1 MSLVQNFPF
10 FNIIMCL
17 AGGVT
22 CSVLR
27 GKYAKRLTM
36 GLLTVILCM
45 SAFVLAFVFRTGESY
60 TFMMGHFPAPW
71 GNEIRVGILEALMAV
86 FFSLIMILSILGGGK
101 YILSDII
108 ETKQNLFYVLINLMM
123 SSLLALIY
131 TNDLFTAYV
140 FIEINTIAAGGLI
153 LIRDTGHTLVAATKY
168 MIMSLIGSGLILIG
182 LSMLYGITGHLLMS
196 NIHESVIQINANGQ
210 YTIPLT
216 VIIVFICVGLAIKSA
231 LFPFHS
237 WLPDAYSYGTAASS
251 AILSS
256 LVSKSYIFLLIK
268 IFYRVIGLDIIMH
281 YHVENILFIFAIL
294 GMILGS
300 VSAIHQI
307 DIRRMIAF
315 SSVAQIGYIYMG
327 IGLDTEAGILAA
339 LFHVISHAASKSL
352 LFISARG
359 LSEVSGNSKLFP
371 DLKGAG
377 YRNIIAGIGFSTGAL
392 SMIGIPLFAGF
403 TSKVYF
409 ALATLESSPFK
420 LWTAMIALAIST
432 VLNAVYF
439 LHTVLTI
446 YTPVNKEGRVGFR
459 AKRQFTLAI
468 LLFVLLNLFP
478 TWYGRRSRWELTC
491 LSNKGGCYAGDTSFT
506 AAVLRHDPIFCFFP
520 SGEVS
525 SGAEKLADWLYWPGH
540 HLCFSVHPYQ
550 SCSTGK
556 HFDPL
561 AHQRG
566 CTDHVSPRPPGKIIC
581 RPRYGH
587 VAPGHH
593 ALL

>member
-27 GKYAKRLTM
+27 GKYARRLTM

-281 YHVENILFIFAIL
+281 YHVENILFVFAIL

-300 VSAIHQI
+300 VSAIHQM

-377 YRNIIAGIGFSTGAL
+377 YRNIIAGIGFSTGSL
-392 SMIGIPLFAGF
+392 DDRNPPLCRIYLQGLFRPSHSG
-403 TSKVYF
+403 VF
-409 ALATLESSPFK
+409 AL
-420 LWTAMIALAIST
+420 
-432 VLNAVYF
+432 
-439 LHTVLTI
+439 
-446 YTPVNKEGRVGFR
+446 
-459 AKRQFTLAI
+459 
-468 LLFVLLNLFP
+468 
-478 TWYGRRSRWELTC
+478 
-491 LSNKGGCYAGDTSFT
+491 
-506 AAVLRHDPIFCFFP
+506 
-520 SGEVS
+520 
-525 SGAEKLADWLYWPGH
+525 
-540 HLCFSVHPYQ
+540 
-550 SCSTGK
+550 
-556 HFDPL
+556 
-561 AHQRG
+561 
-566 CTDHVSPRPPGKIIC
+566 
-581 RPRYGH
+581 
-587 VAPGHH
+587 
-593 ALL
+593 

>member
-27 GKYAKRLTM
+27 GKYARRLTM

-108 ETKQNLFYVLINLMM
+108 ESKQNLFYVLINLMM

-281 YHVENILFIFAIL
+281 YHVENILFVFAIL

-300 VSAIHQI
+300 VSAIHQM

-468 LLFVLLNLFP
+468 LLFVLLNLFL
-478 TWYGRRSRWELTC
+478 GIG
-491 LSNKGGCYAGDTSFT
+491 SNLVWQTIQMG
-506 AAVLRHDPIFCFFP
+506 
-520 SGEVS
+520 
-525 SGAEKLADWLYWPGH
+525 
-540 HLCFSVHPYQ
+540 
-550 SCSTGK
+550 
-556 HFDPL
+556 
-561 AHQRG
+561 
-566 CTDHVSPRPPGKIIC
+566 TDMFI
-581 RPRYGH
+581 
-587 VAPGHH
+587 
-593 ALL
+593 

>member
-27 GKYAKRLTM
+27 GKYARRLTM

-300 VSAIHQI
+300 VSAIHQM

-468 LLFVLLNLFP
+468 LLFVLLNLFL
-478 TWYGRRSRWELTC
+478 GIG
-491 LSNKGGCYAGDTSFT
+491 SNLVWQTIQMG
-506 AAVLRHDPIFCFFP
+506 
-520 SGEVS
+520 
-525 SGAEKLADWLYWPGH
+525 
-540 HLCFSVHPYQ
+540 
-550 SCSTGK
+550 
-556 HFDPL
+556 
-561 AHQRG
+561 
-566 CTDHVSPRPPGKIIC
+566 TDMFI
-581 RPRYGH
+581 
-587 VAPGHH
+587 
-593 ALL
+593 

>member
-27 GKYAKRLTM
+27 GKYARRLTM

-45 SAFVLAFVFRTGESY
+45 SAFVLAFVFRSGESY

-101 YILSDII
+101 YILSDIT

-237 WLPDAYSYGTAASS
+237 WLPDAYGYSTVSS
-251 AILSS
+251 AAILSS

-281 YHVENILFIFAIL
+281 YHVENILFIFGIL

-300 VSAIHQI
+300 VSAIHQM

-446 YTPVNKEGRVGFR
+446 YTPVNKTDRIGFR

-468 LLFVLLNLFP
+468 LLFVLLNLFL
-478 TWYGRRSRWELTC
+478 GIG
-491 LSNKGGCYAGDTSFT
+491 SNLVWQTIQLG
-506 AAVLRHDPIFCFFP
+506 
-520 SGEVS
+520 
-525 SGAEKLADWLYWPGH
+525 
-540 HLCFSVHPYQ
+540 
-550 SCSTGK
+550 
-556 HFDPL
+556 
-561 AHQRG
+561 
-566 CTDHVSPRPPGKIIC
+566 TDMFI
-581 RPRYGH
+581 
-587 VAPGHH
+587 
-593 ALL
+593 

>member
-1 MSLVQNFPF
+1 
-10 FNIIMCL
+10 MCL

-27 GKYAKRLTM
+27 GKYARRLTM

-281 YHVENILFIFAIL
+281 YHVENILFVFAIL

-300 VSAIHQI
+300 VSAIHQM

-468 LLFVLLNLFP
+468 LLFVLLNLFL
-478 TWYGRRSRWELTC
+478 GIG
-491 LSNKGGCYAGDTSFT
+491 SNLVWQTIQMG
-506 AAVLRHDPIFCFFP
+506 
-520 SGEVS
+520 
-525 SGAEKLADWLYWPGH
+525 
-540 HLCFSVHPYQ
+540 
-550 SCSTGK
+550 
-556 HFDPL
+556 
-561 AHQRG
+561 
-566 CTDHVSPRPPGKIIC
+566 TDMFI
-581 RPRYGH
+581 
-587 VAPGHH
+587 
-593 ALL
+593 

>member
-27 GKYAKRLTM
+27 GKYARRLTM

-45 SAFVLAFVFRTGESY
+45 SASVLAFVFRTGESY

-300 VSAIHQI
+300 VSAIHQM

-446 YTPVNKEGRVGFR
+446 YTPVNKEGGVGFR
-459 AKRQFTLAI
+459 AKRQFTLSI
-468 LLFVLLNLFP
+468 LLFVLLNLFL
-478 TWYGRRSRWELTC
+478 GIG
-491 LSNKGGCYAGDTSFT
+491 SNLVWQTIQMG
-506 AAVLRHDPIFCFFP
+506 
-520 SGEVS
+520 
-525 SGAEKLADWLYWPGH
+525 
-540 HLCFSVHPYQ
+540 
-550 SCSTGK
+550 
-556 HFDPL
+556 
-561 AHQRG
+561 
-566 CTDHVSPRPPGKIIC
+566 TDMFI
-581 RPRYGH
+581 
-587 VAPGHH
+587 
-593 ALL
+593 

>member
-1 MSLVQNFPF
+1 
-10 FNIIMCL
+10 MCL

-27 GKYAKRLTM
+27 GKYARRLTM
-36 GLLTVILCM
+36 GLLTIILCM
-45 SAFVLAFVFRTGESY
+45 SAFVLAFVFRSGESY

-108 ETKQNLFYVLINLMM
+108 ESKQNLFYVLINLMM

-281 YHVENILFIFAIL
+281 YHIENILFIFGIL

-300 VSAIHQI
+300 VSAIHQM

-315 SSVAQIGYIYMG
+315 SSVAQIGYVYMG

-446 YTPVNKEGRVGFR
+446 YTPINKTDRIGFL

-468 LLFVLLNLFP
+468 LLFVLLNLFL
-478 TWYGRRSRWELTC
+478 GIG
-491 LSNKGGCYAGDTSFT
+491 SNLVWQTIQLG
-506 AAVLRHDPIFCFFP
+506 
-520 SGEVS
+520 
-525 SGAEKLADWLYWPGH
+525 
-540 HLCFSVHPYQ
+540 
-550 SCSTGK
+550 
-556 HFDPL
+556 
-561 AHQRG
+561 
-566 CTDHVSPRPPGKIIC
+566 TDMFM
-581 RPRYGH
+581 
-587 VAPGHH
+587 
-593 ALL
+593 

>member
-22 CSVLR
+22 CSVLNGR
-27 GKYAKRLTM
+27 HARRLTI
-36 GLLTVILCM
+36 LLVTLIMSM
-45 SAFVLAFVFRTGESY
+45 SACVLAFVLKTGESY

-86 FFSLIMILSILGGGK
+86 FFCLIMLLSILGGGK

-196 NIHESVIQINANGQ
+196 NIQDSVTLINANGQ
-210 YTIPLT
+210 YTMPLT

-256 LVSKSYIFLLIK
+256 LVSKSYIFLLVK
-268 IFYRVIGLDIIMH
+268 IFYRVIGLDIIKH
-281 YHVENILFIFAIL
+281 YHVENILFVFGIL

-300 VSAIHQI
+300 VSAIRQV

-327 IGLDTEAGILAA
+327 IGLDTEAGIVAA
-339 LFHVISHAASKSL
+339 LFHVISHAASKSM

-359 LSEVSGNSKLFP
+359 LSEVSGDSKLFA

-377 YRNIIAGIGFSTGAL
+377 YRNIIAGIGFSVGAL
-392 SMIGIPLFAGF
+392 SMVGIPLFAGF

-432 VLNAVYF
+432 ILNAVYF
-439 LHTVLTI
+439 LHTIMTI
-446 YTPVNKEGRVGFR
+446 YTPVNTTVKT
-459 AKRQFTLAI
+459 KSSQNHPFTFAVLI
-468 LLFVLLNLFP
+468 FILLNLFL
-478 TWYGRRSRWELTC
+478 GVG
-491 LSNKGGCYAGDTSFT
+491 SNLVWQA
-506 AAVLRHDPIFCFFP
+506 I
-520 SGEVS
+520 
-525 SGAEKLADWLYWPGH
+525 
-540 HLCFSVHPYQ
+540 
-550 SCSTGK
+550 
-556 HFDPL
+556 
-561 AHQRG
+561 QRG
-566 CTDHVSPRPPGKIIC
+566 TDMFM
-581 RPRYGH
+581 
-587 VAPGHH
+587 
-593 ALL
+593 

>member
-27 GKYAKRLTM
+27 GKYARRLTM
-36 GLLTVILCM
+36 GLLTIILCM
-45 SAFVLAFVFRTGESY
+45 SAFVLAFVFRSGESY

-108 ETKQNLFYVLINLMM
+108 ESKQNLFYVLINLMM

-153 LIRDTGHTLVAATKY
+153 LIRDTGHTLVAATRY

-281 YHVENILFIFAIL
+281 YHIENILFIFGIL

-300 VSAIHQI
+300 VSAIHQM

-315 SSVAQIGYIYMG
+315 SSVAQIGYVYMG

-446 YTPVNKEGRVGFR
+446 YTPINKTDRIGFL

-468 LLFVLLNLFP
+468 LLFVLLNLFL
-478 TWYGRRSRWELTC
+478 GIG
-491 LSNKGGCYAGDTSFT
+491 SNLVWQTIQLG
-506 AAVLRHDPIFCFFP
+506 
-520 SGEVS
+520 
-525 SGAEKLADWLYWPGH
+525 
-540 HLCFSVHPYQ
+540 
-550 SCSTGK
+550 
-556 HFDPL
+556 
-561 AHQRG
+561 
-566 CTDHVSPRPPGKIIC
+566 TDMFM
-581 RPRYGH
+581 
-587 VAPGHH
+587 
-593 ALL
+593 

>member
-1 MSLVQNFPF
+1 MNLVQNFPF

-17 AGGVT
+17 AGGVI
-22 CSVLR
+22 CSVLKGR
-27 GKYAKRLTM
+27 HARRFTVALIS
-36 GLLTVILCM
+36 VILLM
-45 SAFVLAFVFRTGESY
+45 SACVFSFVLNTGESY

-71 GNEIRVGILEALMAV
+71 GNEIRIGVLEALMAV
-86 FFSLIMILSILGGGK
+86 FFSLIMLLSILGGGK
-101 YILSDII
+101 YIRSDITP
-108 ETKQNLFYVLINLMM
+108 TKQNLFYVLINLMM

-196 NIHESVIQINANGQ
+196 NIHQSVIQINANGE
-210 YTIPLT
+210 YTMPLT

-268 IFYRVIGLDIIMH
+268 IFYRVIGLDIIKH
-281 YHVENILFIFAIL
+281 YHVENILFVFGIL

-300 VSAIHQI
+300 VSAIRQV

-339 LFHVISHAASKSL
+339 LFHVISHAASKSM

-359 LSEVSGNSKLFP
+359 LSEVSGDSKLFQ

-377 YRNIIAGIGFSTGAL
+377 YRNVIAGIGFTVGSL
-392 SMIGIPLFAGF
+392 SMVGIPLFAGF

-439 LHTVLTI
+439 LHTVMTI
-446 YTPVNKEGRVGFR
+446 YTPVNKTQKIKFR
-459 AKRQFTLAI
+459 DKKSFTFAI
-468 LLFVLLNLFP
+468 LLFILLNLFL
-478 TWYGRRSRWELTC
+478 GIG
-491 LSNKGGCYAGDTSFT
+491 SNLVWQTIHMG
-506 AAVLRHDPIFCFFP
+506 
-520 SGEVS
+520 
-525 SGAEKLADWLYWPGH
+525 
-540 HLCFSVHPYQ
+540 
-550 SCSTGK
+550 
-556 HFDPL
+556 
-561 AHQRG
+561 
-566 CTDHVSPRPPGKIIC
+566 TDMFM
-581 RPRYGH
+581 
-587 VAPGHH
+587 
-593 ALL
+593 

>member
-17 AGGVT
+17 ACGVI
-22 CSVLR
+22 CSVLT
-27 GKYAKRLTM
+27 GKHARRLTL
-36 GLLTVILCM
+36 GLLSLILCM
-45 SAFVLAFVFRTGESY
+45 SVCVLIFVVRSGESY

-71 GNEIRVGILEALMAV
+71 GNEIRVGVLEALMAV

-101 YILSDII
+101 YILSDI
-108 ETKQNLFYVLINLMM
+108 TQSKQNLFYVLINLMM

-168 MIMSLIGSGLILIG
+168 MIMSLIGSGLILIS
-182 LSMLYGITGHLLMS
+182 LSMFYGITGHLLMS
-196 NIHESVIQINANGQ
+196 NIHDSIIQINANGQ
-210 YTIPLT
+210 YTVPLT
-216 VIIVFICVGLAIKSA
+216 VIMVFICVGLAIKSA

-237 WLPDAYSYGTAASS
+237 WLPDAYSYGTASSS

-268 IFYRVIGLDIIMH
+268 IFYRVIGLDVIKN
-281 YHVENILFIFAIL
+281 YHVENLLFVFGIL

-300 VSAIHQI
+300 VSAIRQV

-327 IGLDTEAGILAA
+327 LGLDTEAGIVAA
-339 LFHVISHAASKSL
+339 LFHIISHAASKSM

-359 LSEVSGNSKLFP
+359 LSEVSGDSKLFD
-371 DLKGAG
+371 DLKGSG
-377 YRNIIAGIGFSTGAL
+377 YRNIVAGIGFTVGAL

-409 ALATLESSPFK
+409 ALATLESVPIK
-420 LWTAMIALAIST
+420 LWVTMIALAIST

-446 YTPVNKEGRVGFR
+446 YSPVNNKTNRIRFR
-459 AKRQFTLAI
+459 AKRQFTIAI
-468 LLFVLLNLFP
+468 LLFVMLNLFL
-478 TWYGRRSRWELTC
+478 GIG
-491 LSNKGGCYAGDTSFT
+491 SNLVWKAIQIG
-506 AAVLRHDPIFCFFP
+506 
-520 SGEVS
+520 
-525 SGAEKLADWLYWPGH
+525 
-540 HLCFSVHPYQ
+540 
-550 SCSTGK
+550 
-556 HFDPL
+556 
-561 AHQRG
+561 
-566 CTDHVSPRPPGKIIC
+566 TDMFM
-581 RPRYGH
+581 
-587 VAPGHH
+587 
-593 ALL
+593 

>member
-10 FNIIMCL
+10 FNIILCL

-27 GKYAKRLTM
+27 GKYARRLTM

-281 YHVENILFIFAIL
+281 YHVENILFVFAIL

-300 VSAIHQI
+300 VSAIHQM

-446 YTPVNKEGRVGFR
+446 YTPVNMTDRIGFR
-459 AKRQFTLAI
+459 AKRQFTLAV
-468 LLFVLLNLFP
+468 LLFVLLNLFL
-478 TWYGRRSRWELTC
+478 GIG
-491 LSNKGGCYAGDTSFT
+491 SNLVWQTIQLG
-506 AAVLRHDPIFCFFP
+506 
-520 SGEVS
+520 
-525 SGAEKLADWLYWPGH
+525 
-540 HLCFSVHPYQ
+540 
-550 SCSTGK
+550 
-556 HFDPL
+556 
-561 AHQRG
+561 
-566 CTDHVSPRPPGKIIC
+566 TDMFM
-581 RPRYGH
+581 
-587 VAPGHH
+587 
-593 ALL
+593 

>member
-27 GKYAKRLTM
+27 GKYARRLTM

-281 YHVENILFIFAIL
+281 YHVENILFVFAIL

-300 VSAIHQI
+300 VSAIHQM

-468 LLFVLLNLFP
+468 LLFVLLNLFL
-478 TWYGRRSRWELTC
+478 GIG
-491 LSNKGGCYAGDTSFT
+491 SNLVWQTIQMG
-506 AAVLRHDPIFCFFP
+506 
-520 SGEVS
+520 
-525 SGAEKLADWLYWPGH
+525 
-540 HLCFSVHPYQ
+540 
-550 SCSTGK
+550 
-556 HFDPL
+556 
-561 AHQRG
+561 
-566 CTDHVSPRPPGKIIC
+566 TDMFI
-581 RPRYGH
+581 
-587 VAPGHH
+587 
-593 ALL
+593 

>member
-27 GKYAKRLTM
+27 GKYARRLTM

-101 YILSDII
+101 YILFDII

-281 YHVENILFIFAIL
+281 YHVENILFVFAIL

-300 VSAIHQI
+300 VSAIHQM

-327 IGLDTEAGILAA
+327 IGLDAEAGILAA

-446 YTPVNKEGRVGFR
+446 YTPVNMTDRIGFR
-459 AKRQFTLAI
+459 AKRQFTLAV
-468 LLFVLLNLFP
+468 LLFVLLNLFL
-478 TWYGRRSRWELTC
+478 GIG
-491 LSNKGGCYAGDTSFT
+491 SNLVWQTIQLG
-506 AAVLRHDPIFCFFP
+506 
-520 SGEVS
+520 
-525 SGAEKLADWLYWPGH
+525 
-540 HLCFSVHPYQ
+540 
-550 SCSTGK
+550 
-556 HFDPL
+556 
-561 AHQRG
+561 
-566 CTDHVSPRPPGKIIC
+566 TDMFM
-581 RPRYGH
+581 
-587 VAPGHH
+587 
-593 ALL
+593 

>member
-27 GKYAKRLTM
+27 GKYARRLTM

-281 YHVENILFIFAIL
+281 YHVENILFVFAIL

-300 VSAIHQI
+300 VSAIHQM

-392 SMIGIPLFAGF
+392 SMIGILCRIYLQGLFRPGH
-403 TSKVYF
+403 SGVF
-409 ALATLESSPFK
+409 AL
-420 LWTAMIALAIST
+420 
-432 VLNAVYF
+432 
-439 LHTVLTI
+439 
-446 YTPVNKEGRVGFR
+446 
-459 AKRQFTLAI
+459 
-468 LLFVLLNLFP
+468 
-478 TWYGRRSRWELTC
+478 
-491 LSNKGGCYAGDTSFT
+491 
-506 AAVLRHDPIFCFFP
+506 
-520 SGEVS
+520 
-525 SGAEKLADWLYWPGH
+525 
-540 HLCFSVHPYQ
+540 
-550 SCSTGK
+550 
-556 HFDPL
+556 
-561 AHQRG
+561 
-566 CTDHVSPRPPGKIIC
+566 
-581 RPRYGH
+581 
-587 VAPGHH
+587 
-593 ALL
+593 

>member
-1 MSLVQNFPF
+1 MNLVQNFPF

-17 AGGVT
+17 AGGVI
-22 CSVLR
+22 CSVLKGR
-27 GKYAKRLTM
+27 HARRFTVALIS
-36 GLLTVILCM
+36 VILLM
-45 SAFVLAFVFRTGESY
+45 SACVFSFVLNTGESY

-71 GNEIRVGILEALMAV
+71 GNEIRIGVLEALMAL
-86 FFSLIMILSILGGGK
+86 FFSLIMLLSILGGGK
-101 YILSDII
+101 YIRSDITP
-108 ETKQNLFYVLINLMM
+108 TKQNLFYVLINLMM

-196 NIHESVIQINANGQ
+196 NIHQSVIQINANGE
-210 YTIPLT
+210 YTMPLT

-268 IFYRVIGLDIIMH
+268 IFYRVIGLDIIKH
-281 YHVENILFIFAIL
+281 YHVENILFVFGIL

-300 VSAIHQI
+300 VSAIRQV

-339 LFHVISHAASKSL
+339 LFHVISHAASKSM

-359 LSEVSGNSKLFP
+359 LSEVSGDSKLFQ

-377 YRNIIAGIGFSTGAL
+377 YRNVIAGIGFTVGSL
-392 SMIGIPLFAGF
+392 SMVGIPLFAGF

-439 LHTVLTI
+439 LHTVMTI
-446 YTPVNKEGRVGFR
+446 YTPVNKTQKIKFR
-459 AKRQFTLAI
+459 DKKSFTFAI
-468 LLFVLLNLFP
+468 LLFILLNLFL
-478 TWYGRRSRWELTC
+478 GIG
-491 LSNKGGCYAGDTSFT
+491 SNLVWQTIHMG
-506 AAVLRHDPIFCFFP
+506 
-520 SGEVS
+520 
-525 SGAEKLADWLYWPGH
+525 
-540 HLCFSVHPYQ
+540 
-550 SCSTGK
+550 
-556 HFDPL
+556 
-561 AHQRG
+561 
-566 CTDHVSPRPPGKIIC
+566 TDMFM
-581 RPRYGH
+581 
-587 VAPGHH
+587 
-593 ALL
+593 

>member
-27 GKYAKRLTM
+27 GKYARRLTM

-108 ETKQNLFYVLINLMM
+108 ESKQNLFYVLINLMM

-281 YHVENILFIFAIL
+281 YHVENILFVFAIL

-300 VSAIHQI
+300 VSAIHQM

-446 YTPVNKEGRVGFR
+446 YTPVNKTDRIGFR

-468 LLFVLLNLFP
+468 LLFVLLNLFL
-478 TWYGRRSRWELTC
+478 GIG
-491 LSNKGGCYAGDTSFT
+491 SNLVWQTIQLG
-506 AAVLRHDPIFCFFP
+506 
-520 SGEVS
+520 
-525 SGAEKLADWLYWPGH
+525 
-540 HLCFSVHPYQ
+540 
-550 SCSTGK
+550 
-556 HFDPL
+556 
-561 AHQRG
+561 
-566 CTDHVSPRPPGKIIC
+566 TDMFM
-581 RPRYGH
+581 
-587 VAPGHH
+587 
-593 ALL
+593 

>member
-1 MSLVQNFPF
+1 
-10 FNIIMCL
+10 MCL
-17 AGGVT
+17 AGGVIS
-22 CSVLR
+22 SVLG
-27 GKYAKRLTM
+27 GKKARRLTI
-36 GLLTVILCM
+36 GLVTLILIM
-45 SAFVLAFVFRTGESY
+45 SSFVLFFTFQSGESY

-86 FFSLIMILSILGGGK
+86 FFCIIMLLSIIGGEK
-101 YILSDII
+101 YILSDIAQA
-108 ETKQNLFYVLINLMM
+108 KQNLFYVLINLMM

-196 NIHESVIQINANGQ
+196 NIHESVVKITASGE
-210 YTIPLT
+210 YTMPLT

-237 WLPDAYSYGTAASS
+237 WLPDAYSYGTATSS

-256 LVSKSYIFLLIK
+256 LVSKSYIFLLVK
-268 IFYRVIGLDIIMH
+268 IFYRVIGLDIVKY
-281 YHVENILFIFAIL
+281 YHIENILFVFGIL

-300 VSAIHQI
+300 VSAIREK

-327 IGLDTEAGILAA
+327 IGLDTEAGIIAA
-339 LFHVISHAASKSL
+339 LFHVISHAASKSM
-352 LFISARG
+352 LFLSARG
-359 LSEVSGNSKLFP
+359 LSEVSGDSKLFA

-377 YRNIIAGIGFSTGAL
+377 YRNVLAGIGFTVGAL

-409 ALATLESSPFK
+409 ALATLESSPVK

-446 YTPVNKEGRVGFR
+446 YTPINKEKILTFRNERSFGF
-459 AKRQFTLAI
+459 AI
-468 LLFVLLNLFP
+468 IIFIILNLFL
-478 TWYGRRSRWELTC
+478 GIG
-491 LSNKGGCYAGDTSFT
+491 SNLVWQAINLGTG
-506 AAVLRHDPIFCFFP
+506 IFM
-520 SGEVS
+520 
-525 SGAEKLADWLYWPGH
+525 
-540 HLCFSVHPYQ
+540 
-550 SCSTGK
+550 
-556 HFDPL
+556 
-561 AHQRG
+561 
-566 CTDHVSPRPPGKIIC
+566 
-581 RPRYGH
+581 
-587 VAPGHH
+587 
-593 ALL
+593 

>member
-1 MSLVQNFPF
+1 
-10 FNIIMCL
+10 MCL

-27 GKYAKRLTM
+27 GKYARRLTM
-36 GLLTVILCM
+36 GLLTIILCM
-45 SAFVLAFVFRTGESY
+45 SAFVLAFVFRSGESY

-108 ETKQNLFYVLINLMM
+108 ESKQNLFYVLINLMM

-153 LIRDTGHTLVAATKY
+153 LIRDTGHTLVAATRY

-281 YHVENILFIFAIL
+281 YHIENILFIFGIL

-300 VSAIHQI
+300 VSAIHQM

-315 SSVAQIGYIYMG
+315 SSVAQIGYVYMG

-446 YTPVNKEGRVGFR
+446 YTPINKTDRIGFL

-468 LLFVLLNLFP
+468 LLFVLLNLFL
-478 TWYGRRSRWELTC
+478 GIG
-491 LSNKGGCYAGDTSFT
+491 SNLVWQTIQLG
-506 AAVLRHDPIFCFFP
+506 
-520 SGEVS
+520 
-525 SGAEKLADWLYWPGH
+525 
-540 HLCFSVHPYQ
+540 
-550 SCSTGK
+550 
-556 HFDPL
+556 
-561 AHQRG
+561 
-566 CTDHVSPRPPGKIIC
+566 TDMFM
-581 RPRYGH
+581 
-587 VAPGHH
+587 
-593 ALL
+593 

>member
-1 MSLVQNFPF
+1 
-10 FNIIMCL
+10 MCL

-27 GKYAKRLTM
+27 GKYARRLTM

-468 LLFVLLNLFP
+468 LLFVLLNLFL
-478 TWYGRRSRWELTC
+478 GIG
-491 LSNKGGCYAGDTSFT
+491 SNLVWQTIQMG
-506 AAVLRHDPIFCFFP
+506 
-520 SGEVS
+520 
-525 SGAEKLADWLYWPGH
+525 
-540 HLCFSVHPYQ
+540 
-550 SCSTGK
+550 
-556 HFDPL
+556 
-561 AHQRG
+561 
-566 CTDHVSPRPPGKIIC
+566 TDMFI
-581 RPRYGH
+581 
-587 VAPGHH
+587 
-593 ALL
+593 

>member
-1 MSLVQNFPF
+1 
-10 FNIIMCL
+10 MCL
-17 AGGVT
+17 AGGVI
-22 CSVLR
+22 CSVLKGR
-27 GKYAKRLTM
+27 HARRFTVALIS
-36 GLLTVILCM
+36 VILLM
-45 SAFVLAFVFRTGESY
+45 SACVFSFVLNTGESY

-71 GNEIRVGILEALMAV
+71 GNEIRIGVLEALMAV
-86 FFSLIMILSILGGGK
+86 FFSLIMLLSILGGGK
-101 YILSDII
+101 YIRFDITP
-108 ETKQNLFYVLINLMM
+108 TKQNLFYVLINLMM

-196 NIHESVIQINANGQ
+196 NIHQSVIQINANGE
-210 YTIPLT
+210 YTMPLT

-268 IFYRVIGLDIIMH
+268 IFYRVIGLDIIKH
-281 YHVENILFIFAIL
+281 YHVENILFVFGIL

-300 VSAIHQI
+300 VSAIRQV

-339 LFHVISHAASKSL
+339 LFHVISHAASKSM

-359 LSEVSGNSKLFP
+359 LSEVSGDSKLFQ

-377 YRNIIAGIGFSTGAL
+377 YRNVIAGIGFTVGSL
-392 SMIGIPLFAGF
+392 SMVGIPLFAGF

-439 LHTVLTI
+439 LHTVMTI
-446 YTPVNKEGRVGFR
+446 YTPVNKTQKIKFR
-459 AKRQFTLAI
+459 DKKSFTFAI
-468 LLFVLLNLFP
+468 LLFILLNLFL
-478 TWYGRRSRWELTC
+478 GIG
-491 LSNKGGCYAGDTSFT
+491 SNLVWQTIHMG
-506 AAVLRHDPIFCFFP
+506 
-520 SGEVS
+520 
-525 SGAEKLADWLYWPGH
+525 
-540 HLCFSVHPYQ
+540 
-550 SCSTGK
+550 
-556 HFDPL
+556 
-561 AHQRG
+561 
-566 CTDHVSPRPPGKIIC
+566 TDMFM
-581 RPRYGH
+581 
-587 VAPGHH
+587 
-593 ALL
+593 

>member
-27 GKYAKRLTM
+27 GKYARRLTM

-281 YHVENILFIFAIL
+281 YHVENILFVFAIL

-300 VSAIHQI
+300 VSAIHQM

-446 YTPVNKEGRVGFR
+446 YTPVNMTDRIGYR
-459 AKRQFTLAI
+459 AKRQFTLAV
-468 LLFVLLNLFP
+468 LLFVLLNLFL
-478 TWYGRRSRWELTC
+478 GIG
-491 LSNKGGCYAGDTSFT
+491 SNLVWQTIQLG
-506 AAVLRHDPIFCFFP
+506 
-520 SGEVS
+520 
-525 SGAEKLADWLYWPGH
+525 
-540 HLCFSVHPYQ
+540 
-550 SCSTGK
+550 
-556 HFDPL
+556 
-561 AHQRG
+561 
-566 CTDHVSPRPPGKIIC
+566 TDMFM
-581 RPRYGH
+581 
-587 VAPGHH
+587 
-593 ALL
+593 